1 MIKDNF
7 SKQRRRALAS
17 WLGCVAVVFC
27 CGAAGGALGQ
37 AYPARPIRLLL
48 PYGPGGNSDIAA
60 RVLAQKLSESMRQ
73 QVIIDNRPGAGGIV
87 ATELA
92 RKAEPD
98 GYTLLWLN
106 AGHAV
111 SVSLYKSLPYDPV
124 RDFAPVSAVGF
135 AALALLVNA
144 DSPLRSVTALVAF
157 AKANPGKFNIGV
169 TFVGSTNHVSAELF
183 KSMAGLETQVVPF
196 KTTPALIAGVGGNE
210 AQAIFEFIAPVL
222 PHIKSGAF
230 RALGVTS
237 DRRYAGLP
245 DVPTLAEAG
254 LAGYEASAWNGV
266 AVPVKTPR
274 AVIDRLNR
282 EINAAIAMPEFK
294 QRLQELGI
302 DARGS
307 TPEDLR
313 KLLVADIAKWKTV
326 IEKAKIE
333 RR

>member
-1 MIKDNF
+1 MIMKHIPKKWLHTLVNG
-7 SKQRRRALAS
+7 
-17 WLGCVAVVFC
+17 LGCATVVFS
-27 CGAAGGALGQ
+27 CGAASSAPAQ
-37 AYPARPIRLLL
+37 AYPVRPIRILL

-60 RVLAQKLSESMRQ
+60 RLLGQKLSESMRQ
-73 QVIIDNRPGAGGIV
+73 QIVIDNRPGAGGII

-92 RKAEPD
+92 KKAEPD

-106 AGHAV
+106 TGHAV

-124 RDFAPVSAVGF
+124 RDFMPVSTVGF
-135 AALALLVNA
+135 ATLALLVNA
-144 DSPLRSVTALVAF
+144 ASPLNSVKALVAS
-157 AKANPGKFNIGV
+157 ARANPGKFNIGV

-183 KSMAGLETQVVPF
+183 KSMAGLDTQVVPF
-196 KTTPALIAGVGGNE
+196 KTTPALIGAVSSND
-210 AQAIFEFIAPVL
+210 AQAIFEFIPPVL
-222 PHIKSGAF
+222 PLIKSRAL

-237 DRRYAGLP
+237 DRRDAGLP

-254 LAGYEASAWNGV
+254 LPGYEASAWNGV

-274 AVIDRLNR
+274 VVIDRLNR
-282 EINAAIAMPEFK
+282 EINAAIAIPEMK
-294 QRLQELGI
+294 QRLQDLGI

-307 TPEDLR
+307 TPQSFREV
-313 KLLVADIAKWKTV
+313 LVADIAKWQMV

>member
-1 MIKDNF
+1 MIREAF
-7 SKQRRRALAS
+7 SKECRRTLVN
-17 WLGCVAVVFC
+17 WLGCVALAFC
-27 CGAAGGALGQ
+27 CGAATGALAQ
-37 AYPARPIRLLL
+37 AYPARPIRIIL

-60 RVLAQKLSESMRQ
+60 RLLAQRLSESMRQ

-106 AGHAV
+106 SGHAV

-124 RDFAPVSAVGF
+124 RDFAPVSTVGF

-144 DSPLRSVTALVAF
+144 DSPLRSVTALVAL
-157 AKANPGKFNIGV
+157 AKANPVKFNIGI

-196 KTTPALIAGVGGNE
+196 KTTPALIAAASGNE
-210 AQAIFEFIAPVL
+210 AQAIVEVISAVL
-222 PHIKSGAF
+222 PHVKRGAL
-230 RALGVTS
+230 RALAVTS

-245 DVPTLAEAG
+245 DVPTLGEAG
-254 LAGYEASAWNGV
+254 LPGYEASAWNGV

-274 AVIDRLNR
+274 VVIDRLNR
-282 EINAAIAMPEFK
+282 EINAAIALPEVK
-294 QRLQELGI
+294 QRLQDLGI

-307 TPEDLR
+307 TPENLR
-313 KLLVADIAKWKTV
+313 ELLAADIAKWKTV

>member
-92 RKAEPD
+92 RNAEPD

-135 AALALLVNA
+135 AGLALLVNA
-144 DSPLRSVTALVAF
+144 NSPLRSVTALVAF

-183 KSMAGLETQVVPF
+183 KAMAGLEASEKQDR
-196 KTTPALIAGVGGNE
+196 VG
-210 AQAIFEFIAPVL
+210 AAISQENTEQSA
-222 PHIKSGAF
+222 KAF
-230 RALGVTS
+230 V
-237 DRRYAGLP
+237 
-245 DVPTLAEAG
+245 
-254 LAGYEASAWNGV
+254 ASV
-266 AVPVKTPR
+266 D
-274 AVIDRLNR
+274 AVISMLEKHPERLKDLEQVRGIQRKGIEDAMKRMNDLYAATMDRGGDKEDSSYGASL
-282 EINAAIAMPEFK
+282 ESSE
-294 QRLQELGI
+294 G
-302 DARGS
+302 GS
-307 TPEDLR
+307 SS
-313 KLLVADIAKWKTV
+313 KG
-326 IEKAKIE
+326 
-333 RR
+333 

>member
-1 MIKDNF
+1 MVKDNF

-27 CGAAGGALGQ
+27 CGAAGGALAQ

-60 RVLAQKLSESMRQ
+60 RVLAQKLSESLRQ

-106 AGHAV
+106 SGHAV

-135 AALALLVNA
+135 AALALVVNA
-144 DSPLRSVTALVAF
+144 DSPLRSVTALAAF

-169 TFVGSTNHVSAELF
+169 TFVGSTNHVAAELF

-222 PHIKSGAF
+222 PHIKSGAL

-254 LAGYEASAWNGV
+254 LPDYEASAWNGV

-274 AVIDRLNR
+274 AVINRLNR
-282 EINAAIAMPEFK
+282 EINAAIALPEVK